1 MATDNSEQFVLLNH
15 LADEFAERYRRGERP
30 ALQEYIDRHPA
41 LADDIREFFPAMVEI
56 EQVKDDRLEVSEPKA
71 AGPLPPLERLG
82 DFRIIREIGR
92 GGMGVVY
99 EAEQVSLGRHV
110 ALKVLPRSLL
120 VDAKQKRRFEREAKA
135 AAKLHHTNIVPVFG
149 VGEHEGLPYYVMQF
163 IPGLGLDEVLEELQ
177 RLQPG
182 KQGSGSPGAPG
193 SGGELR
199 VSRKGISSSH
209 LARSLMTGGFAPAT
223 RSDASTPLP
232 LTLSAVGEM
241 GRGEGAAAD
250 RVPPVETTVAGRL
263 SDTFSLSSSSV
274 ALSGTGRAAS
284 KRQLTYWQS
293 VARIGVQVA
302 DALEYAHRQGIVH
315 RDIKPSNLLLD
326 THGTVWVTD
335 FGLAK
340 ADDQEDLTHTGD
352 VLGTLRYMPPEAFEG
367 RTDARGDVYSLGLTL
382 YELLCLRPAFEEKER
397 NRLIKQVTTVE
408 LARLDRLNR
417 QVPRDLVTIVHKASD
432 RDPVHR
438 YASAAALAA
447 DLQRFIDDEPIQA
460 RRQTQLERSVRWA
473 RHHPGIA
480 VLGGV
485 LTAVLVL
492 ATVASLLAAAH
503 FNRLRWNERDA
514 RQEAESSQKA
524 ADESRQR
531 AENSEQEAQRHLY
544 RSLVGE
550 ARALR
555 QARSY
560 RFRETSWRLLHQAL
574 LLETPEKD
582 VGQLRQE
589 AVACM
594 GDYVGLAPTIWQ
606 DFEADIHLVALQPHG
621 VQLALGLS
629 DGSVLVRNIDTGA
642 NIARLRE
649 AGAQITA
656 VHFGPDGS
664 KLVTGDDRG
673 TIKVWEST
681 PGGQWNTSKTLTGDS
696 LPGAVS
702 SLAIA
707 PDGRLLA
714 AGFGRGPALSVWNL
728 ADGKRQEP
736 FRGSR
741 GEQLGDLAFS
751 HQAGLLAAA
760 YHHQGEHGILLWD
773 VASRQLKPAV
783 LPSLE
788 LVAQVVFSP
797 NGRHLAATCGDAGIV
812 VYDTLTFQRR
822 LFVAGYNPMGVAFS
836 PDSQLL
842 AIPAIQF
849 GVVRLWN
856 VSTNREVAV
865 LSHPGD
871 PRWVQFSTDGRAL
884 VTADLRSVRIWNLAG
899 HGEKVLLPGHEG
911 GVPGIAFSPDGK
923 LLASV
928 GKDRTAAIWDPT
940 TGRLLHRLTGFGGVL
955 HAVAFS
961 PDNRLLALGDRVG
974 GIRIWEVGS
983 WQELPVPAHAIGY
996 MIWSLAFSPDGRYF
1010 AACGLPGGLT
1020 LWRLEFQP
1028 GSVGKKP
1035 RLNLETV
1042 VHLAEADVMFVCFSP
1057 DSNLLVRCAG
1067 LTAHLWDL
1075 RTSRPLPSLP
1085 AKLVS
1090 PMNSLAF
1097 RPDGKQVMVI
1107 GPSLVPEVWD
1117 VVSGQ
1122 RVFAFPGGQSEG
1134 GRAATIA
1141 SVIGLSLDGTLL
1153 AQQGTAI
1160 KVWDLQSRK
1169 LLLVLPEERST
1180 PWCMAWSPDKKL
1192 LAVGLEH
1199 GGIAIWDLPKMCA
1212 QLSTIGLD
1220 W

>member
-1 MATDNSEQFVLLNH
+1 MSDNDPSAADPFGQI
-15 LADEFAERYRRGERP
+15 ADEFVAAFRQGKRPSVEEFARRYPAHADEIRDMLP
-30 ALQEYIDRHPA
+30 ALVLMEKA
-41 LADDIREFFPAMVEI
+41 KSADDTSGQRRRA
-56 EQVKDDRLEVSEPKA
+56 KA
-71 AGPLPPLERLG
+71 STTAVPLSQLG
-82 DFRIIREIGR
+82 DYQLLREVGR

-99 EAEQVSLGRHV
+99 EAQQLSLGRHV
-110 ALKVLPRSLL
+110 AIKVLPSHALL
-120 VDAKQKRRFEREAKA
+120 DPRQLGRFQREARS

-149 VGEHEGLPYYVMQF
+149 VGEQDGLHYYVMQF
-163 IPGLGLDEVLEELQ
+163 IPGLGLDEVLEELK

-182 KQGSGSPGAPG
+182 QAGSSNT
-193 SGGELR
+193 SRLTGGELR
-199 VSRKGISSSH
+199 VSPKGVSSAEVAH
-209 LARSLMTGGFAPAT
+209 SLLSGQFAAAEKQGDGP
-223 RSDASTPLP
+223 
-232 LTLSAVGEM
+232 
-241 GRGEGAAAD
+241 GAAPEAIVHQAQATAV
-250 RVPPVETTVAGRL
+250 RQVSPAETPVAGRH
-263 SDTFSLSSSSV
+263 SDTFSVSSSTAV
-274 ALSGTGRAAS
+274 LSGPAHRPG
-284 KRQLTYWQS
+284 KRPTTYWQS

-302 DALEYAHRQGIVH
+302 DALEYAHRQGILH
-315 RDIKPSNLLLD
+315 RDIKPSNLLVD
-326 THGTVWVTD
+326 TSGTVWVTD

-340 ADDQEDLTHTGD
+340 ADDQQNLTHTGD
-352 VLGTLRYMPPEAFEG
+352 VLGTLRYLPPEAFEG
-367 RTDARGDVYSLGLTL
+367 RADARGDLYSLGLTL
-382 YELLCLRPAFEEKER
+382 YELLCLQPAFDER
-397 NRLIKQVTTVE
+397 ERKRLIKQVTTAE
-408 LARLDRLNR
+408 PARLERLNR
-417 QVPRDLVTIVHKASD
+417 AVPRDLVTIVHKAIE
-432 RDPVHR
+432 RDPAHR
-438 YASAAALAA
+438 YPTAGALAA
-447 DLQRFIDDEPIQA
+447 DLQRFLDDEPIQA
-460 RRQTQLERSVRWA
+460 RRQTQLERYVRWA

-492 ATVASLLAAAH
+492 ATVASLLAAGY
-503 FNRLRWNERDA
+503 FNRAAQSERAA
-514 RQEAESSQKA
+514 RQEAESSQKT
-524 ADESRQR
+524 ADESRLL

-555 QARSY
+555 QARGY
-560 RFRETSWRLLHQAL
+560 GFREKSWQLLHQAL

-582 VGQLRQE
+582 VRQLRQE

-621 VQLALGLS
+621 AQLAVGLS
-629 DGSVLVRNIDTGA
+629 DGSVLVRNIGTGA
-642 NIARLRE
+642 DIVRLRE
-649 AGAQITA
+649 AGAAITA
-656 VHFGPDGS
+656 LHFGPDGS
-664 KLVTGDDRG
+664 KLVTGDTRG

-681 PGGQWNTSKTLTGDS
+681 PAGQWNASKTLTGDP
-696 LPGAVS
+696 LPAAVT
-702 SLAIA
+702 SLAIT

-714 AGFGRGPALSVWNL
+714 AGFGHGPTLSVWSL
-728 ADGKRQEP
+728 ADGKRQAP
-736 FRGSR
+736 FQGSR
-741 GEQLGDLAFS
+741 GEQLGGLAFS
-751 HQAGLLAAA
+751 PQGDLLAAA
-760 YHHQGEHGILLWD
+760 YDHLGQHGILLWD

-788 LVAQVVFSP
+788 SVAQVVFSP

-812 VYDTLTFQRR
+812 VYDTHTFQRR
-822 LFVAGYNPMGVAFS
+822 LFVAGYNPIGVAFS

-842 AIPAIQF
+842 AIPSIQF

-871 PRWVQFSTDGRAL
+871 PRWVEFSTDGRAL
-884 VTADLRSVRIWNLAG
+884 VTAHPRSVRIWNLAG
-899 HGEKVLLPGHEG
+899 AGEKVLLSGHEG

-940 TGRLLHRLTGFGGVL
+940 TGRVLHRLTGFGGVL

-961 PDNRLLALGDRVG
+961 PDSRLLAIGDRAG
-974 GIRIWEVGS
+974 GVRIWEVGS
-983 WQELPVPAHAIGY
+983 WQELPVPAHRIGH

-1028 GSVGKKP
+1028 GSVGKKA
-1035 RLNLETV
+1035 RLKLETV
-1042 VHLAEADVMFVCFSP
+1042 VHFAEADVQFVSFSP
-1057 DSNLLVRCAG
+1057 DSNLLIRCIG
-1067 LTAHLWDL
+1067 TTAQLWDL
-1075 RTSRPLPSLP
+1075 RTARPLPCLP

-1097 RPDGKQVMVI
+1097 RPDGKQVLVI

-1134 GRAATIA
+1134 SRAPTIA
-1141 SVIGLSLDGTLL
+1141 SVIALSLDGSLL
-1153 AQQGTAI
+1153 AQQGTAL
-1160 KVWDLQSRK
+1160 KVWDLENRK

-1180 PWCMAWSPDKKL
+1180 PWCMAWSPDKRL

-1199 GGIAIWDLPKMCA
+1199 GGIAIWNLPKMRA